1 MRNTGT
7 KEKILKEGRAL
18 LQSFGYNGFSF
29 QDIADKLNL
38 KKPSLYDHYENKE
51 ALGIAIIQ
59 NYSDLF
65 DRWVAK
71 ISVESSFREKIL
83 NLFQIY
89 YFFAKDKKKVCPIS
103 AFSVDFQSLP
113 KGLQKEIR
121 KFNQKWLVWLEEQ
134 IVLGQKQNEVV
145 KSLSPQAMALFIF
158 NQGLGCQLQARLQSD
173 PDSVVTSG
181 EDILKLLLKRA

>member
-1 MRNTGT
+1 
-7 KEKILKEGRAL
+7 
-18 LQSFGYNGFSF
+18 
-29 QDIADKLNL
+29 
-38 KKPSLYDHYENKE
+38 
-51 ALGIAIIQ
+51 
-59 NYSDLF
+59 
-65 DRWVAK
+65 
-71 ISVESSFREKIL
+71 
-83 NLFQIY
+83 
-89 YFFAKDKKKVCPIS
+89 
-103 AFSVDFQSLP
+103 